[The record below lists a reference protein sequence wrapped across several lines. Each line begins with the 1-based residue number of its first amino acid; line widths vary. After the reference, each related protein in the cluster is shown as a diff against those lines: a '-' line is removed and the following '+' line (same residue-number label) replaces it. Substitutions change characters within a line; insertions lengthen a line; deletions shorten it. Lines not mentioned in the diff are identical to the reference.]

1 VRLPRQQKSRRDT
14 RPGGFILIG
23 VFASAALEQAH
34 QAAKCHETGDHGAA
48 HDDNRHNQ
56 LVHAVTTFIL

>member
-1 VRLPRQQKSRRDT
+1 MNKKAAGTCVPAAFLSNGD
-14 RPGGFILIG
+14 L
-23 VFASAALEQAH
+23 FASAALEQAH